1 MSEENLFYHRL
12 KKLIEA
18 KKSNFNRVERELG
31 YPRNS
36 LNNYKNGIEPSG
48 LRLVELSEYFG
59 VSPNYLIGK
68 RKEVESETLEISFH
82 RLDFEQKR
90 KLYLICQVWASTQ
103 LSKSIENN
111 DK

>member
-1 MSEENLFYHRL
+1 MVEESLFYHRL
-12 KKLIEA
+12 RKQV
-18 KKSNFNRVERELG
+18 KSKNKNFNQVERELG

-59 VSPNYLIGK
+59 VSPSYLIGK
-68 RKEVESETLEISFH
+68 REEVESETLEISFH
-82 RLDFEQKR
+82 SLDFEQKR
-90 KLYLICQVWASTQ
+90 KLYLICQVWATTQ

-111 DK
+111 NK